1 MTKRTQTLVDN
12 FFDGKLSGAELR
24 ALRDIAD
31 DEGNTQEL
39 RDVANA
45 ISEIVRLQRQA

>member
-39 RDVANA
+39 RDVA